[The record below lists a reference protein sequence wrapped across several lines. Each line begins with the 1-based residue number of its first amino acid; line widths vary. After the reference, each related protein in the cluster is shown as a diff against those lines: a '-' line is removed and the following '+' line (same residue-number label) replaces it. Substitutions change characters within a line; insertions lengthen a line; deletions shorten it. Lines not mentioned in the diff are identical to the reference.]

1 MAMAVGLLIV
11 FSTVFLALA
20 APLIGLALLGIAAIL
35 RERRDAALYVLR
47 ESVVRAA
54 VWAAGFG
61 ILGWALA
68 PYMVDALTVLTV
80 FGMSFS
86 VASIWLSSKSGLFT
100 RHKEKVNHA

>member
-11 FSTVFLALA
+11 FGTVFLALA
-20 APLIGLALLGIAAIL
+20 APLIGLALLGVVAIF
-35 RERRDAALYVLR
+35 RVRRDAALYVLR

-54 VWAAGFG
+54 MWAAGFG

-80 FGMSFS
+80 FGMSFTVSS
-86 VASIWLSSKSGLFT
+86 VWLCSKSGLFT
-100 RHKEKVNHA
+100 RHKEKVDHA